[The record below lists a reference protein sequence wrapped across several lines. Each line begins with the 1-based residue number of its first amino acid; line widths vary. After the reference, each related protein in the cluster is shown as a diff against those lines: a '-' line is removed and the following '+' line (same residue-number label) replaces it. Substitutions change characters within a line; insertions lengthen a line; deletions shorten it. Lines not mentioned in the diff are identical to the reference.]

1 MNEEQLGKEEY
12 LGVRA
17 SEIINDE
24 TFKQAVDKLKKIY
37 LDEMIKTNIKED
49 EARKYLWLSYHNVDK
64 IIQQLEQVMTTGELA
79 KSQLKELKKYS

>member
-24 TFKQAVDKLKKIY
+24 TFKEAVDKLKKIY
-37 LDEMIKTNIKED
+37 LDEMI
-49 EARKYLWLSYHNVDK
+49 
-64 IIQQLEQVMTTGELA
+64 
-79 KSQLKELKKYS
+79 

>member
-1 MNEEQLGKEEY
+1 
-12 LGVRA
+12 
-17 SEIINDE
+17 
-24 TFKQAVDKLKKIY
+24 
-37 LDEMIKTNIKED
+37 MIKTNIKED